1 MVARRKK
8 SENPKEYLWL
18 FGGRYIFLAMILFLA
33 IRKCYK
39 PPPDLYAVAKLIH
52 QLWGQTLLGVGK
64 ETNSF
69 GDIVTYF
76 GTNPPEQ
83 RDRDQKFVVHR
94 TAYPTIKSTFFKRG
108 IYHVLFVFGPM
119 VLL

>member
-8 SENPKEYLWL
+8 ERKSQGVFVALWRKIHIL
-18 FGGRYIFLAMILFLA
+18 GHDLIFT
-33 IRKCYK
+33 IRKYYK

-83 RDRDQKFVVHR
+83 RDRDQKFLVHR
-94 TAYPTIKSTFFKRG
+94 SAYPTIKSTFFKRG

>member
-18 FGGRYIFLAMILFLA
+18 FGGRYILGHDLIFT
-33 IRKCYK
+33 IRKYYK

-69 GDIVTYF
+69 GDIWSGY
-76 GTNPPEQ
+76 
-83 RDRDQKFVVHR
+83 
-94 TAYPTIKSTFFKRG
+94 I
-108 IYHVLFVFGPM
+108 
-119 VLL
+119 

>member
-1 MVARRKK
+1 MPLWRKIHI
-8 SENPKEYLWL
+8 LGHDL
-18 FGGRYIFLAMILFLA
+18 IFT
-33 IRKCYK
+33 IRKYYK

-64 ETNSF
+64 ETNSS
-69 GDIVTYF
+69 GDSHLFWHKPST
-76 GTNPPEQ
+76 EQ
-83 RDRDQKFVVHR
+83 RDRDQKFLVHR